1 MVDYE
6 RWKEEEDDDIDE
18 ILDYVVAALDSEY
31 EAEGYIKEEI
41 NRRINRS

>member
-6 RWKEEEDDDIDE
+6 RWKEEEDDIDE

-31 EAEGYIKEEI
+31 EAERYIKEEI